1 MYLIK
6 NLKKKDKILT
16 PRLILR
22 PMVESDSKKVVS
34 WIKILSQESYSVF
47 LNKKKNLTIKRHLS
61 WFKNRKKN
69 RIDYV
74 FFEKLS
80 KKPVG
85 ILHFREINNFLGT
98 AEAGKFIGDFSFR
111 KKGFAKEA
119 FGYWLRFG
127 FQKLGF
133 KNIHIF
139 TDANN
144 INNINLNLKLG
155 FKIVDQKIKSKKD
168 KNFLKM
174 QISKPDIIQIN
185 KALNIN

>member
-61 WFKNRKKN
+61 WFKNNKKN

-85 ILHFREINNFLGT
+85 TLHFKEIDNFLGT
-98 AEAGKFIGDFSFR
+98 AEAEKFIAIFLSE
-111 KKGFAKEA
+111 KIFAKRIW
-119 FGYWLRFG
+119 YWLRFG

-155 FKIVDQKIKSKKD
+155 FKIVDQKIKLKKD

>member
-1 MYLIK
+1 M
-6 NLKKKDKILT
+6 
-16 PRLILR
+16 
-22 PMVESDSKKVVS
+22 
-34 WIKILSQESYSVF
+34 
-47 LNKKKNLTIKRHLS
+47 
-61 WFKNRKKN
+61 
-69 RIDYV
+69 
-74 FFEKLS
+74 KLS

-85 ILHFREINNFLGT
+85 TLHFKKLIILGT

-111 KKGFAKEA
+111 KKD
-119 FGYWLRFG
+119 L
-127 FQKLGF
+127 QKRHLDIGLDLDFKNLVF

-155 FKIVDQKIKSKKD
+155 FKIVDQKIKLKKD